1 MTTRGFT
8 TTTLHCDRTKPIEHG
23 AIHKPIHNSAAF
35 GFADVTDLVKVFQ
48 GDQAGFV
55 YGRQGTP
62 TTAALEEKITRMEQG
77 IATATFG
84 SGMGA
89 ISATLLA
96 LLRSGDHLIASR
108 FLFGNTT
115 SLFETFA
122 QFGIAVTFVDATEA
136 RHVEA
141 ALRPE
146 TRMVFVE
153 TIANPCTQVAD
164 LEGIGA
170 LCRCHG
176 LLYVVD
182 NTITTP
188 YLFRPQ
194 SVGASLTINSLTKYI
209 GGHGNAL
216 GGAVTETGCFDW
228 SVFPN
233 LYDFYKKGSPSL
245 WGITQIRKKG
255 LRDAGATLGPEAAH
269 HLAVGSETLAL
280 RMDRIGA
287 NAQRLADFLQ
297 THAKVKRVYYPG
309 LPDHPQHEHVE
320 RDVQEAAVHEQH
332 GKQSPRLERERTA
345 EPHERA
351 VEREPAEQRRSG
363 DALQQIRDRG
373 DSNDRERRGRPGVLH
388 GHGPHVPAAF
398 GLPLRGCGPLL
409 LLAHALGTDHTD
421 RCGRL
426 TLHAHRAQTPL
437 TEHEA
442 LPVGMPVT
450 EVVGIA
456 REVRRAHA
464 SG

>member
-1 MTTRGFT
+1 MKQPGFT

-35 GFADVTDLVKVFQ
+35 GFADVNDLVRVFQ
-48 GDQAGFV
+48 GEQAGFV

-77 IATATFG
+77 LSTATFG

-96 LLRSGDHLIASR
+96 LLRAGDHLVASR

-122 QFGIAVTFVDATEA
+122 QMGIAVSFVDATDA
-136 RHVEA
+136 AQVAA

-164 LEGIGA
+164 LEGIGQ
-170 LCRCHG
+170 LCRERG

-182 NTITTP
+182 NTVTTP
-188 YLFRPQ
+188 YLFRPKD
-194 SVGASLTINSLTKYI
+194 VGASLVINSLTKYI

-228 SVFPN
+228 SKYAN
-233 LYDFYKKGSPSL
+233 LYDYYKKGNPSL
-245 WGITQIRKKG
+245 WGLTQIRKKG

-280 RMDRIGA
+280 RMARICA
-287 NAQRLADFLQ
+287 NAQQLAEFL
-297 THAKVKRVYYPG
+297 TAHPKVKHVYYSG
-309 LPDHPQHEHVE
+309 LPTHPQHQRANALFTGHSGILSFELQ
-320 RDVQEAAVHEQH
+320 D
-332 GKQSPRLERERTA
+332 GLDSLEVFRKFKRVISSTNLGDNRTLA
-345 EPHERA
+345 IPVAQTIYFELGP
-351 VEREPAEQRRSG
+351 QRRAEYGIAES
-363 DALQQIRDRG
+363 LIRV
-373 DSNDRERRGRPGVLH
+373 S
-388 GHGPHVPAAF
+388 
-398 GLPLRGCGPLL
+398 
-409 LLAHALGTDHTD
+409 
-421 RCGRL
+421 
-426 TLHAHRAQTPL
+426 
-437 TEHEA
+437 
-442 LPVGMPVT
+442 
-450 EVVGIA
+450 VGIEDIDDLIDDFGGA
-456 REVRRAHA
+456 LE
-464 SG
+464 